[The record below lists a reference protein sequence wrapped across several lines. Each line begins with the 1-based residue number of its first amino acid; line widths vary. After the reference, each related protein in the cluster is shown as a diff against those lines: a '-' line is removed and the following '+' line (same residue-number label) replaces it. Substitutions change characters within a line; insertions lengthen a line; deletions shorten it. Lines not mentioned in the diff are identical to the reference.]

1 MLGKFPTDMI
11 IPPLILKSSSD
22 SAAGCEET
30 MLSHA
35 EDGSVAVIHM
45 PECQPCPKRGKVKG
59 GITIINWIYHPIV

>member
-1 MLGKFPTDMI
+1 
-11 IPPLILKSSSD
+11 
-22 SAAGCEET
+22 